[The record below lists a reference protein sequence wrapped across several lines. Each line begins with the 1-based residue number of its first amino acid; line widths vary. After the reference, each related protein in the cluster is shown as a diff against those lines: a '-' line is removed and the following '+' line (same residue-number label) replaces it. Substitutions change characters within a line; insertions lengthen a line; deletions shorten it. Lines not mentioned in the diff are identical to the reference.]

1 MMLDDTPQRN
11 RVSVEFG
18 SQLQGNDRMTQ
29 TENTAD
35 SSTAPPSFTQSLI
48 DAVRDGLPLRERV
61 QRMVSEL
68 FQSGQQSVDAAGVVL
83 RQGLQSA
90 TELARES
97 LPERQDSILR
107 ELFEGTAAGLESV
120 ALSARCA
127 VDEATSR
134 GRRFAA
140 EDVQRLR
147 SDVEGIAG
155 ILSESLTWFSG
166 RLSADIGHAATELRT
181 HAERAAGAALP
192 GIQSAAES
200 LLRHP
205 VQTASEAA
213 ETAVRGSRL
222 TLSAM
227 LKTASNL
234 LSGAADRVR
243 PGRETGP

>member
-1 MMLDDTPQRN
+1 
-11 RVSVEFG
+11 
-18 SQLQGNDRMTQ
+18 MTQ
-29 TENTAD
+29 PENSAE
-35 SSTAPPSFTQSLI
+35 SSAAQPSFTQSLT

-61 QRMVSEL
+61 QRMVSDL
-68 FQSGQQSVDAAGVVL
+68 FQSGSQSVEAAGVVL

-90 TELARES
+90 AELARES

-107 ELFEGTAAGLESV
+107 ELFDGTAAGLESV
-120 ALSARCA
+120 AQSASYA
-127 VDEATSR
+127 VEEASSR

-147 SDVEGIAG
+147 GDVEGIAG
-155 ILSESLTWFSG
+155 ILRESLTWFSG
-166 RLSADIGHAATELRT
+166 RLTADIGRAATELRT

-213 ETAVRGSRL
+213 ETAVRGGRL
-222 TLSAM
+222 TLSAV
-227 LKTASNL
+227 LKTAGSL
-234 LSGAADRVR
+234 LSGAAERVR
-243 PGRETGP
+243 PGGESGP